1 MDFNLEMFQYRF
13 INFNKCTIVRQDV
26 NDRENHCAGVHVC
39 MCVCAW
45 ACVCDREITWEEGL
59 RGSSVQSAYF
69 FCNKYIYFGQF
80 TNEMAYTGLICIY
93 LYIFVSSH

>member
-1 MDFNLEMFQYRF
+1 MDFNLAMFQYSF

-26 NDRENHCAGVHVC
+26 NDRENQCAGVDVI
-39 MCVCAW
+39 VCAC
-45 ACVCDREITWEEGL
+45 ACVHERLSVTERLSE
-59 RGSSVQSAYF
+59 SSVQSAYF
-69 FCNKYIYFGQF
+69 FFNKYIYFGQF